1 MAVQKRIWLITLE
14 RKNDRNIRDILECT
28 NRIKSNS
35 SSWFNTHSIIILLW
49 NERNRFIEF
58 AEDIS
63 ASAE

>member
-35 SSWFNTHSIIILLW
+35 SRWFNTYSIIILLG
-49 NERNRFIEF
+49 NERNWIIEF
-58 AEDIS
+58 AEDI
-63 ASAE
+63 AIMA

>member
-35 SSWFNTHSIIILLW
+35 SRWFNTHSLIILLG
-49 NERNRFIEF
+49 NERNWIIE
-58 AEDIS
+58 
-63 ASAE
+63 